1 MRLAEAWRLARRELV
16 AYRTRSVATVVT
28 VGLLFGLVMGGLLVW
43 RGLEHWQLGYAGAET
58 GGEVYLASSYEGAR
72 AVEVLLAR
80 VNAYGGRIVEP
91 TTEGEDDL
99 LGLGEDELL
108 GLGEDELAD
117 FRETGSADG
126 DETVMV
132 VWFESPRAAYDY
144 YRMEDEA
151 EFGYNAQKM
160 RMQELGGGQMVIYAQ
175 YRRLEQVVL
184 VPVLVVLLVAGSL
197 ILALTMA
204 HVLTQNAKT
213 FVLYRTL
220 GASRLQVEGIY
231 LLYLVMLGGLALE
244 LAILVAL
251 TVAGLATVG
260 LWGWLVE
267 IAARTY
273 PGVGFRAPILRGW
286 SGWLGLV
293 AGVMLVA
300 VPLALLLCQDQFSE
314 RKLALKLKGD

>member
-1 MRLAEAWRLARRELV
+1 MRLAEAWRLARRELT
-16 AYRTRSVATVVT
+16 AYRTRSIATVVT

-43 RGLEHWQLGYAGAET
+43 RGLEHWQLGYASAET

-72 AVEVLLAR
+72 ATEVLLAR
-80 VNAYGGRIVEP
+80 VNAYGGRIVES
-91 TTEGEDDL
+91 TAED
-99 LGLGEDELL
+99 
-108 GLGEDELAD
+108 EDELAD
-117 FRETGSADG
+117 FSEAGSVDG
-126 DETVMV
+126 DETVIV

-144 YRMEDEA
+144 CRMEDEA

-184 VPVLVVLLVAGSL
+184 APVLVVLLVAGSL

-204 HVLTQNAKT
+204 HVLTQNTKT

-231 LLYLVMLGGLALE
+231 LLYLVMLGGLALG
-244 LAILVAL
+244 LAMVVVL

-273 PGVGFRAPILRGW
+273 PGVWFRVPILLGW

-293 AGVMLVA
+293 VGVMLVA

>member
-16 AYRTRSVATVVT
+16 AYRTRSWATVVT

-43 RGLEHWQLGYAGAET
+43 RGLENWQLGYAGAET
-58 GGEVYLASSYEGAR
+58 GGEVYLASSYEGER
-72 AVEVLLAR
+72 AMEVLLAR

-91 TTEGEDDL
+91 TAED
-99 LGLGEDELL
+99 
-108 GLGEDELAD
+108 EDELAD
-117 FRETGSADG
+117 FSGAGSVNG
-126 DETVMV
+126 DETVV

-160 RMQELGGGQMVIYAQ
+160 RMQELGGGQMVVYAQ

-204 HVLTQNAKT
+204 HVLTQNTKT

-231 LLYLVMLGGLALE
+231 LLYLVMLGGLALG
-244 LAILVAL
+244 LAMVVAL

-273 PGVGFRAPILRGW
+273 PGVGFRVPILLGW

>member
-16 AYRTRSVATVVT
+16 AYRTRSWATVVT

-43 RGLEHWQLGYAGAET
+43 RGLENWQLGYAGAET

-91 TTEGEDDL
+91 TAED
-99 LGLGEDELL
+99 
-108 GLGEDELAD
+108 EDELAD
-117 FRETGSADG
+117 FSEAGSVNR
-126 DETVMV
+126 DETVIV

-175 YRRLEQVVL
+175 YRRLERVVL
-184 VPVLVVLLVAGSL
+184 VPVLAILLVAGSL

-204 HVLTQNAKT
+204 HVLAQNTKT

-220 GASRLQVEGIY
+220 GASRLQVEGVY
-231 LLYLVMLGGLALE
+231 LLYLVMLGGLALG
-244 LAILVAL
+244 LAMVVAL
-251 TVAGLATVG
+251 AVAGLATVG
-260 LWGWLVE
+260 LWGWLSE

-273 PGVGFRAPILRGW
+273 PGVGFRAPILLGW

>member
-16 AYRTRSVATVVT
+16 AYRTRSLATVVT

-43 RGLEHWQLGYAGAET
+43 RGLENWQLGYAGAET

-72 AVEVLLAR
+72 AMEVLLAR

-91 TTEGEDDL
+91 TAED
-99 LGLGEDELL
+99 
-108 GLGEDELAD
+108 EDELAD
-117 FRETGSADG
+117 FSEAGSVNGDG
-126 DETVMV
+126 TVIV

-144 YRMEDEA
+144 YRMEDEV

-160 RMQELGGGQMVIYAQ
+160 RMQELEGGQMVIYAQ
-175 YRRLEQVVL
+175 YRRLERVVL
-184 VPVLVVLLVAGSL
+184 VPVLAVLLVAGSL

-204 HVLTQNAKT
+204 HVLAQNMKT

-220 GASRLQVEGIY
+220 GASRLQVEGVY
-231 LLYLVMLGGLALE
+231 LLYLVMLGGLALG
-244 LAILVAL
+244 LAMVVAL
-251 TVAGLATVG
+251 AVAGLATVG

-273 PGVGFRAPILRGW
+273 PGVGFRVPILLGW

>member
-16 AYRTRSVATVVT
+16 AYRTRSLATMVT

-43 RGLEHWQLGYAGAET
+43 RGLENWQLGYAGAET

-72 AVEVLLAR
+72 AMEVLLAR

-91 TTEGEDDL
+91 TAED
-99 LGLGEDELL
+99 
-108 GLGEDELAD
+108 EDELAD
-117 FRETGSADG
+117 FSEAGSVNG
-126 DETVMV
+126 DETVIV
-132 VWFESPRAAYDY
+132 VWFESPRVAYDY
-144 YRMEDEA
+144 YRMEDEV

-160 RMQELGGGQMVIYAQ
+160 RVQELRGGQMVIYAQ

-184 VPVLVVLLVAGSL
+184 VPVLAVLLVAGSL

-204 HVLTQNAKT
+204 HVLTQNTKT

-231 LLYLVMLGGLALE
+231 LLYLVMLGGLALG
-244 LAILVAL
+244 LAMVVAL
-251 TVAGLATVG
+251 T
-260 LWGWLVE
+260 
-267 IAARTY
+267 
-273 PGVGFRAPILRGW
+273 
-286 SGWLGLV
+286 V

>member
-16 AYRTRSVATVVT
+16 AYRTRSIATVVT

-43 RGLEHWQLGYAGAET
+43 RGLENWQLSYAGAET

-72 AVEVLLAR
+72 AVEVVLAR

-91 TTEGEDDL
+91 TVED
-99 LGLGEDELL
+99 
-108 GLGEDELAD
+108 EDELAD
-117 FRETGSADG
+117 FSEAGSVNG
-126 DETVMV
+126 DETVV

-160 RMQELGGGQMVIYAQ
+160 RVQELRGGQMVIYAQ
-175 YRRLEQVVL
+175 YRRLERVVL
-184 VPVLVVLLVAGSL
+184 VPVLAVLLVAGSL
-197 ILALTMA
+197 TLALTMA
-204 HVLTQNAKT
+204 HVLTQNTKT

-220 GASRLQVEGIY
+220 GASRLQVEGVY
-231 LLYLVMLGGLALE
+231 LLYLVILGGLALG
-244 LAILVAL
+244 LAMVVAL
-251 TVAGLATVG
+251 TVAGLETAG
-260 LWGWLVE
+260 LWGWLSE

-273 PGVGFRAPILRGW
+273 PGVGFRVPILLGW

>member
-16 AYRTRSVATVVT
+16 AYRTRSWATVVT

-43 RGLEHWQLGYAGAET
+43 RGLENWQLGYAGAET

-72 AVEVLLAR
+72 AVEVSLAR

-91 TTEGEDDL
+91 TAED
-99 LGLGEDELL
+99 
-108 GLGEDELAD
+108 EDELAV
-117 FRETGSADG
+117 FSEAGSVNG
-126 DETVMV
+126 DETVIV

-160 RMQELGGGQMVIYAQ
+160 RVQELRGGQMVIYAQ
-175 YRRLEQVVL
+175 YRRLERVVL
-184 VPVLVVLLVAGSL
+184 VPVLAVLLVAGSL

-204 HVLTQNAKT
+204 HVLTQNTKT

-220 GASRLQVEGIY
+220 GASRLQVEGVY
-231 LLYLVMLGGLALE
+231 LLYLVMLGGLALG
-244 LAILVAL
+244 LAMVVAL

-273 PGVGFRAPILRGW
+273 PGVGFRVPILLGW

>member
-16 AYRTRSVATVVT
+16 AYRTRSWATVVT

-91 TTEGEDDL
+91 TAED
-99 LGLGEDELL
+99 
-108 GLGEDELAD
+108 EDELAD
-117 FRETGSADG
+117 FSEAGSVNG
-126 DETVMV
+126 DETVIV

-144 YRMEDEA
+144 YRMEDEV

-160 RMQELGGGQMVIYAQ
+160 RMRELGGGQMVIYAQ

-204 HVLTQNAKT
+204 HVLTQNTKT

-231 LLYLVMLGGLALE
+231 LLYLVMLGGLALG

-260 LWGWLVE
+260 LWGWLSE

-273 PGVGFRAPILRGW
+273 PGVGFRVPILLGW

-293 AGVMLVA
+293 AGVMLAA

>member
-1 MRLAEAWRLARRELV
+1 MRLAEVSLARRELT
-16 AYRTRSVATVVT
+16 AYRTRSLATVVT

-43 RGLEHWQLGYAGAET
+43 RGLENWQLGYAGAET

-72 AVEVLLAR
+72 AMEVLLAR

-91 TTEGEDDL
+91 TAED
-99 LGLGEDELL
+99 EDELVNFS
-108 GLGEDELAD
+108 EA
-117 FRETGSADG
+117 GSVNG
-126 DETVMV
+126 DETVIV

-151 EFGYNAQKM
+151 EFGHNAQKM
-160 RMQELGGGQMVIYAQ
+160 RVQELRGGQMVIYAQ
-175 YRRLEQVVL
+175 YRRLERVVL
-184 VPVLVVLLVAGSL
+184 VPVLAVLLVAGSL

-204 HVLTQNAKT
+204 HVLTQNTKT

-220 GASRLQVEGIY
+220 GASRLQVEVVY
-231 LLYLVMLGGLALE
+231 LLYLVMLGGLALG

-251 TVAGLATVG
+251 AVAGLATVG
-260 LWGWLVE
+260 LWGWLSE

-273 PGVGFRAPILRGW
+273 PGVGFRVPILLGW

>member
-16 AYRTRSVATVVT
+16 AYRTRSLATVVT

-43 RGLEHWQLGYAGAET
+43 RGLENWQLGYAGAET

-72 AVEVLLAR
+72 AMEVLLAR

-91 TTEGEDDL
+91 TAED
-99 LGLGEDELL
+99 
-108 GLGEDELAD
+108 EDELAD
-117 FRETGSADG
+117 FSEAGPVNG
-126 DETVMV
+126 DETVV

-151 EFGYNAQKM
+151 EFGYNAPKM

-175 YRRLEQVVL
+175 YRRLERVVL
-184 VPVLVVLLVAGSL
+184 VPVLAVLLVAGSL

-204 HVLTQNAKT
+204 HVLTQNTKT

-231 LLYLVMLGGLALE
+231 LLYLVMLGGLALG
-244 LAILVAL
+244 LAMVVAL
-251 TVAGLATVG
+251 TVAGLATAG

-273 PGVGFRAPILRGW
+273 PGVGFRAPILLGW

>member
-16 AYRTRSVATVVT
+16 AYRTRSLATVVT

-43 RGLEHWQLGYAGAET
+43 RGLENWQLGYAGAET

-72 AVEVLLAR
+72 AVEVSLAR

-91 TTEGEDDL
+91 TAED
-99 LGLGEDELL
+99 
-108 GLGEDELAD
+108 EDELAV
-117 FRETGSADG
+117 FSEAGSVNG
-126 DETVMV
+126 DETVIV

-184 VPVLVVLLVAGSL
+184 VPVLAVLLVAGSL

-204 HVLTQNAKT
+204 HVLTQNTKT

-231 LLYLVMLGGLALE
+231 LLYLVMLGGLALG
-244 LAILVAL
+244 LAMVVAL
-251 TVAGLATVG
+251 TVAGLATAG

-273 PGVGFRAPILRGW
+273 AGVGFRVPILLGW

-314 RKLALKLKGD
+314 RKVALKLKGD

>member
-16 AYRTRSVATVVT
+16 AYRTRSLATVVT

-43 RGLEHWQLGYAGAET
+43 RGLENWQLGYAGAET

-91 TTEGEDDL
+91 TAED
-99 LGLGEDELL
+99 
-108 GLGEDELAD
+108 EDELAA
-117 FRETGSADG
+117 FSEAGSVNG
-126 DETVMV
+126 DETVIV

-151 EFGYNAQKM
+151 EFGYNAPKM

-175 YRRLEQVVL
+175 YRRLERVVL
-184 VPVLVVLLVAGSL
+184 VPVLAVLLVAGSL
-197 ILALTMA
+197 VLALTMA
-204 HVLTQNAKT
+204 HVLTQNTKT

-220 GASRLQVEGIY
+220 GASRLQVEGVY
-231 LLYLVMLGGLALE
+231 LLYLVILGGLALG
-244 LAILVAL
+244 LAMVVAL
-251 TVAGLATVG
+251 TVAGLETAG
-260 LWGWLVE
+260 LWGWLSE

-273 PGVGFRAPILRGW
+273 PGVGFRVPILLGW

>member
-16 AYRTRSVATVVT
+16 AYRTRSWATVVT

-91 TTEGEDDL
+91 TAED
-99 LGLGEDELL
+99 
-108 GLGEDELAD
+108 EDELAD
-117 FRETGSADG
+117 FSEAGSVNG
-126 DETVMV
+126 NETVIV

-204 HVLTQNAKT
+204 HVLTQNTKT

-231 LLYLVMLGGLALE
+231 LLYLVMLGGLALG

-260 LWGWLVE
+260 LWGWLSE

-273 PGVGFRAPILRGW
+273 PGVGFRVPILLGW

-293 AGVMLVA
+293 AGVILVA

>member
-16 AYRTRSVATVVT
+16 AYRTRSLATVVT

-43 RGLEHWQLGYAGAET
+43 QGLEHWQLGYAGAET

-91 TTEGEDDL
+91 AA
-99 LGLGEDELL
+99 EDEAEWL
-108 GLGEDELAD
+108 GLGEDELAEFGED
-117 FRETGSADG
+117 ELAAFSEAGPVNG
-126 DETVMV
+126 DETVIV

-144 YRMEDEA
+144 YRMEDEV
-151 EFGYNAQKM
+151 EFGYNAQKL

-204 HVLTQNAKT
+204 HVLTQNTKT

-231 LLYLVMLGGLALE
+231 LLYLVMLGGLALG
-244 LAILVAL
+244 LAMVVAL
-251 TVAGLATVG
+251 TVAGLATAG

-273 PGVGFRAPILRGW
+273 PGVGFRVPILLGW

>member
-1 MRLAEAWRLARRELV
+1 M
-16 AYRTRSVATVVT
+16 AYRTRSIATVVT

-72 AVEVLLAR
+72 AVKVLLAR
-80 VNAYGGRIVEP
+80 VNAYGGRIVGP
-91 TTEGEDDL
+91 TAED
-99 LGLGEDELL
+99 
-108 GLGEDELAD
+108 EDELAA
-117 FRETGSADG
+117 FSEAGSVNG
-126 DETVMV
+126 DETVIV

-184 VPVLVVLLVAGSL
+184 VPVLAVLLVAGSL

-204 HVLTQNAKT
+204 HVLAQNTKT

-231 LLYLVMLGGLALE
+231 LLYLVMLGGLALG
-244 LAILVAL
+244 LAMVVAL

-260 LWGWLVE
+260 LWGWLSE

-273 PGVGFRAPILRGW
+273 PGVGFRVPILLGW

>member
-1 MRLAEAWRLARRELV
+1 M
-16 AYRTRSVATVVT
+16 AYRTRSLATVVT

-43 RGLEHWQLGYAGAET
+43 RGLEHWQLGYAGAGA

-72 AVEVLLAR
+72 AMEVLLAR

-91 TTEGEDDL
+91 TAED
-99 LGLGEDELL
+99 
-108 GLGEDELAD
+108 EDELAD
-117 FRETGSADG
+117 FSEAGSVNGDG
-126 DETVMV
+126 TVIV

-144 YRMEDEA
+144 YRMEDEV

-160 RMQELGGGQMVIYAQ
+160 RMQELEGGQMVIYAQ
-175 YRRLEQVVL
+175 YRRLERVVL
-184 VPVLVVLLVAGSL
+184 VPVLAVLLVAGSL

-204 HVLTQNAKT
+204 HVLAQNMKT

-220 GASRLQVEGIY
+220 GASRLQVEGVY
-231 LLYLVMLGGLALE
+231 LLYLVMLGGLALG
-244 LAILVAL
+244 LAMVVAL
-251 TVAGLATVG
+251 AVAGLATVG

-273 PGVGFRAPILRGW
+273 PGVGFRVPILLGW

>member
-16 AYRTRSVATVVT
+16 AYRTRSWATVVT

-43 RGLEHWQLGYAGAET
+43 RGLENWQLGYAGAET

-72 AVEVLLAR
+72 AMEVLLAR

-91 TTEGEDDL
+91 TAED
-99 LGLGEDELL
+99 
-108 GLGEDELAD
+108 EDELAD
-117 FRETGSADG
+117 FSEAGSVNG

-144 YRMEDEA
+144 YRMEDEV

-175 YRRLEQVVL
+175 YRRLERVVL
-184 VPVLVVLLVAGSL
+184 VPVLAVLLVAGSL

-204 HVLTQNAKT
+204 HVLTQNTKT

-231 LLYLVMLGGLALE
+231 LLYLVILGGLALG
-244 LAILVAL
+244 LAMVVAL
-251 TVAGLATVG
+251 VVAGAATAG
-260 LWGWLVE
+260 LWTWLSE
-267 IAARTY
+267 TAARTY
-273 PGVGFRAPILRGW
+273 PGVGFRAPILLGW
-286 SGWLGLV
+286 SGWLALV
-293 AGVMLVA
+293 AGVMLAA

>member
-16 AYRTRSVATVVT
+16 AYRTRSLATVVT

-43 RGLEHWQLGYAGAET
+43 RGLENWQLGYAGAET

-72 AVEVLLAR
+72 AMEVLLAR

-91 TTEGEDDL
+91 TVGVSEAEPVGF
-99 LGLGEDELL
+99 G
-108 GLGEDELAD
+108 
-117 FRETGSADG
+117 ETGLVDG
-126 DETVMV
+126 DETVIV

-160 RMQELGGGQMVIYAQ
+160 RVQELRGGQMVIYAQ
-175 YRRLEQVVL
+175 YRRLERVVL
-184 VPVLVVLLVAGSL
+184 VPVLAVLLVAGSL

-204 HVLTQNAKT
+204 HVLAQNTKT

-231 LLYLVMLGGLALE
+231 LLYLVILGGLALG
-244 LAILVAL
+244 LAMVVAL
-251 TVAGLATVG
+251 VVAGLAAAG
-260 LWGWLVE
+260 LWTWLSE
-267 IAARTY
+267 AAARTY
-273 PGVGFRAPILRGW
+273 PGVGFRAPILLGW

-293 AGVMLVA
+293 AGVMLAA

-314 RKLALKLKGD
+314 RKLALRLKGD

>member
-16 AYRTRSVATVVT
+16 AYRTRSWATVVT

-43 RGLEHWQLGYAGAET
+43 RWLENWQLGYAGAET

-72 AVEVLLAR
+72 AMEVLLAR

-91 TTEGEDDL
+91 TAED
-99 LGLGEDELL
+99 
-108 GLGEDELAD
+108 EDELAD
-117 FRETGSADG
+117 FSEAGSVNG
-126 DETVMV
+126 DETVIV

-204 HVLTQNAKT
+204 HVLTQNTKT

-231 LLYLVMLGGLALE
+231 LLYLVMLGGLALG

-273 PGVGFRAPILRGW
+273 PGVGFRVPILLGW

>member
-1 MRLAEAWRLARRELV
+1 MRLVEAWRLARRELV
-16 AYRTRSVATVVT
+16 AYRTRSWATVVT

-43 RGLEHWQLGYAGAET
+43 RGLENWQLGYAGAET

-72 AVEVLLAR
+72 AMEVLLAR

-91 TTEGEDDL
+91 TAGD
-99 LGLGEDELL
+99 
-108 GLGEDELAD
+108 EDELAA
-117 FRETGSADG
+117 FSEAGSVNG
-126 DETVMV
+126 DETMIV

-144 YRMEDEA
+144 YRMEDEV

-231 LLYLVMLGGLALE
+231 LLYLVMLGGLALG
-244 LAILVAL
+244 LAMVVAL

-273 PGVGFRAPILRGW
+273 PGVGFRVPILLGW

-293 AGVMLVA
+293 VGVMLVA

>member
-16 AYRTRSVATVVT
+16 AYRTRSWATVVT

-72 AVEVLLAR
+72 AMEVLLAR
-80 VNAYGGRIVEP
+80 VNAYDGRIVEP
-91 TTEGEDDL
+91 TAED
-99 LGLGEDELL
+99 
-108 GLGEDELAD
+108 EDELAD
-117 FRETGSADG
+117 FSEAGSVNG
-126 DETVMV
+126 DETVIV

-144 YRMEDEA
+144 YRMEDEV

-204 HVLTQNAKT
+204 HVLTQNTKT

-220 GASRLQVEGIY
+220 GASRLQVEEIY
-231 LLYLVMLGGLALE
+231 LLYLVMLGGLALG

-260 LWGWLVE
+260 LWGWLSE
-267 IAARTY
+267 IVARTY
-273 PGVGFRAPILRGW
+273 PGVGFRAPILLGW

>member
-16 AYRTRSVATVVT
+16 AYRTRSLATVVT

-43 RGLEHWQLGYAGAET
+43 RGLENWQLGYAGAET

-72 AVEVLLAR
+72 AMEVLLAR

-91 TTEGEDDL
+91 TAED
-99 LGLGEDELL
+99 
-108 GLGEDELAD
+108 EDELAD
-117 FRETGSADG
+117 FSEAGSVNG
-126 DETVMV
+126 DEAVIV

-160 RMQELGGGQMVIYAQ
+160 RVQELRGGQMVIYAQ

-184 VPVLVVLLVAGSL
+184 VPVLAVLLVAGSL

-204 HVLTQNAKT
+204 HVLTQNTKT

-231 LLYLVMLGGLALE
+231 LLYLVMLGGLALG
-244 LAILVAL
+244 LAMVVAL
-251 TVAGLATVG
+251 TVVGLATVG

-273 PGVGFRAPILRGW
+273 PGVGFRVPILLGW

>member
-1 MRLAEAWRLARRELV
+1 MRLAEAWRLAQRELV
-16 AYRTRSVATVVT
+16 AYRTRSLATVVT

-43 RGLEHWQLGYAGAET
+43 RGLERWQLGYAGAET

-91 TTEGEDDL
+91 TAEGEA
-99 LGLGEDELL
+99 ELL

-117 FRETGSADG
+117 FSEAGSADG

-144 YRMEDEA
+144 YRMEDEV

-160 RMQELGGGQMVIYAQ
+160 RMQELEGGQMVIYAQ
-175 YRRLEQVVL
+175 YRRLERVVL
-184 VPVLVVLLVAGSL
+184 VPVLAVLLVAGSL

-204 HVLTQNAKT
+204 HVLAQNMKT

-220 GASRLQVEGIY
+220 GASRLQVEGVY
-231 LLYLVMLGGLALE
+231 LLYLVMLGGLALG
-244 LAILVAL
+244 LAMVVAL
-251 TVAGLATVG
+251 AVAGLATVG

-273 PGVGFRAPILRGW
+273 PRVGFRVPILLGW

>member
-1 MRLAEAWRLARRELV
+1 MRLAETWRLARRELV
-16 AYRTRSVATVVT
+16 AYRTRSLATVVT

-43 RGLEHWQLGYAGAET
+43 RGLENWQLSYAGAET
-58 GGEVYLASSYEGAR
+58 GGEVYLASSYEGTR
-72 AVEVLLAR
+72 AMEVLLAR

-91 TTEGEDDL
+91 TAED
-99 LGLGEDELL
+99 
-108 GLGEDELAD
+108 EDELAD
-117 FRETGSADG
+117 FSEAGSVNR
-126 DETVMV
+126 DETVIV

-151 EFGYNAQKM
+151 EFGYSAQKM
-160 RMQELGGGQMVIYAQ
+160 RVQELRGGQMVIYAQ

-184 VPVLVVLLVAGSL
+184 VPVLAVLLVAGSL

-204 HVLTQNAKT
+204 HVLTQNTKT

-220 GASRLQVEGIY
+220 GASRLQVEGVY
-231 LLYLVMLGGLALE
+231 LLYLVILGGLALG

-251 TVAGLATVG
+251 AVAGLATAG

-267 IAARTY
+267 LAARTY
-273 PGVGFRAPILRGW
+273 PGVGFRVPILLGW

>member
-16 AYRTRSVATVVT
+16 AYRTRSWATVVT

-43 RGLEHWQLGYAGAET
+43 RGLENWQLGYAGAET

-72 AVEVLLAR
+72 AMEVLLAR

-91 TTEGEDDL
+91 TAED
-99 LGLGEDELL
+99 
-108 GLGEDELAD
+108 EDELAD
-117 FRETGSADG
+117 FSEAESVNG
-126 DETVMV
+126 DETVIV
-132 VWFESPRAAYDY
+132 VWLESPRAAYDY

-204 HVLTQNAKT
+204 HVLTQNTKT

-231 LLYLVMLGGLALE
+231 LLYLVMLGGLALG

-273 PGVGFRAPILRGW
+273 PGVGFRVPILLGW

>member
-16 AYRTRSVATVVT
+16 TYRTRSLATVVT

-72 AVEVLLAR
+72 AMEVLLAR

-91 TTEGEDDL
+91 TAED
-99 LGLGEDELL
+99 
-108 GLGEDELAD
+108 EDELAD
-117 FRETGSADG
+117 FSEVGSADG
-126 DETVMV
+126 GETVMV
-132 VWFESPRAAYDY
+132 VWFENPRAAYDY
-144 YRMEDEA
+144 YRLEDEA
-151 EFGYNAQKM
+151 EFGYNARKM
-160 RMQELGGGQMVIYAQ
+160 RVQELGGGQMVIYAQ
-175 YRRLEQVVL
+175 YRRLERVVL
-184 VPVLVVLLVAGSL
+184 VPVLAVLLVAGSL

-204 HVLTQNAKT
+204 HVLTQNTKT

-231 LLYLVMLGGLALE
+231 LLYLVMLGGLALG
-244 LAILVAL
+244 LAMVVAL

-273 PGVGFRAPILRGW
+273 PGVGFRVPILMGW

>member
-16 AYRTRSVATVVT
+16 AYRTRSLATVVT

-43 RGLEHWQLGYAGAET
+43 RGLENWQLGYAGAET

-72 AVEVLLAR
+72 AVEVSLAR

-91 TTEGEDDL
+91 TAED
-99 LGLGEDELL
+99 
-108 GLGEDELAD
+108 EDELAV
-117 FRETGSADG
+117 FSEAGSVNG
-126 DETVMV
+126 DETVIV

-160 RMQELGGGQMVIYAQ
+160 RVQELRGGQMVIYVQ
-175 YRRLEQVVL
+175 YRRLERVVL
-184 VPVLVVLLVAGSL
+184 VPVLAVLLVAGSL

-204 HVLTQNAKT
+204 HVLTQNTKT

-220 GASRLQVEGIY
+220 GASRLQVEGVY
-231 LLYLVMLGGLALE
+231 LLYLVILGGLALG

-251 TVAGLATVG
+251 AVAGLATAG

-273 PGVGFRAPILRGW
+273 PGVGFRAPILLGW

>member
-1 MRLAEAWRLARRELV
+1 MRLVEAWRLARRELV
-16 AYRTRSVATVVT
+16 AYRTRSWATVVT

-72 AVEVLLAR
+72 AMEVLLAR

-91 TTEGEDDL
+91 TAED
-99 LGLGEDELL
+99 
-108 GLGEDELAD
+108 EDELAD
-117 FRETGSADG
+117 FSEAGSVNG
-126 DETVMV
+126 DETVIV

-160 RMQELGGGQMVIYAQ
+160 RMQELGGGQMMIYAQ

-204 HVLTQNAKT
+204 HVLTQNTKT

-231 LLYLVMLGGLALE
+231 LLYLVMLGGLALG
-244 LAILVAL
+244 LAMVVAL

-260 LWGWLVE
+260 LWDWLVE

-273 PGVGFRAPILRGW
+273 PGEGFRVPILLGW

-293 AGVMLVA
+293 AGVMLVV

>member
-16 AYRTRSVATVVT
+16 AYRTRSLATVVT

-43 RGLEHWQLGYAGAET
+43 RGLENWQLGYAGAET

-72 AVEVLLAR
+72 AVEVMLAR

-91 TTEGEDDL
+91 TV
-99 LGLGEDELL
+99 EDEA
-108 GLGEDELAD
+108 ELVGFD
-117 FRETGSADG
+117 ETGLVDG
-126 DETVMV
+126 DGTVVV

-151 EFGYNAQKM
+151 EFGYNAPKM

-175 YRRLEQVVL
+175 YRRLEQVAL

-204 HVLTQNAKT
+204 HVLTQNTKT

-220 GASRLQVEGIY
+220 GASRLQVEGVY
-231 LLYLVMLGGLALE
+231 LLYLVILGGLALG

-251 TVAGLATVG
+251 AVAGLATVG

-267 IAARTY
+267 IATRTY
-273 PGVGFRAPILRGW
+273 PGVGFRVPILLGW

>member
-16 AYRTRSVATVVT
+16 AYRTRSIATVVT

-72 AVEVLLAR
+72 AMEVLLAR

-91 TTEGEDDL
+91 TAED
-99 LGLGEDELL
+99 
-108 GLGEDELAD
+108 EDELAD
-117 FRETGSADG
+117 FSEAGSVNG
-126 DETVMV
+126 DETVIV
-132 VWFESPRAAYDY
+132 VWFESPRVAYDY
-144 YRMEDEA
+144 YRMEDEV

-160 RMQELGGGQMVIYAQ
+160 RVQELRGGQMVIYAQ

-184 VPVLVVLLVAGSL
+184 VPVLAVLLVAGSL

-204 HVLTQNAKT
+204 HVLTQNTKT

-231 LLYLVMLGGLALE
+231 LLYLVMLGGLALG
-244 LAILVAL
+244 LAMVVAL

-273 PGVGFRAPILRGW
+273 PGVGFRVPILLGW

>member
-1 MRLAEAWRLARRELV
+1 MRLAEAWRLAQRELV
-16 AYRTRSVATVVT
+16 AYRTRSLATVVT

-43 RGLEHWQLGYAGAET
+43 RGLEHWQLGYAGTET

-72 AVEVLLAR
+72 AVEVMLAR
-80 VNAYGGRIVEP
+80 VNACGGRIVESL
-91 TTEGEDDL
+91 TEGEA
-99 LGLGEDELL
+99 EWL

-117 FRETGSADG
+117 FSEAGLADG
-126 DETVMV
+126 GETVMV

-144 YRMEDEA
+144 YRLEDEA

-160 RMQELGGGQMVIYAQ
+160 RMQELRGGQMVIYAQ
-175 YRRLEQVVL
+175 YRRLERVVL
-184 VPVLVVLLVAGSL
+184 VPVLAVLLVAGSL

-204 HVLTQNAKT
+204 HVLTQNTKT

-231 LLYLVMLGGLALE
+231 LLYLAMLGGLALG
-244 LAILVAL
+244 LAMVVAL
-251 TVAGLATVG
+251 MVAGSATAG
-260 LWGWLVE
+260 LWTWLSE
-267 IAARTY
+267 AAARTY
-273 PGVGFRAPILRGW
+273 PGVGFRAPILLGW

-293 AGVMLVA
+293 AGVMLAA

>member
-16 AYRTRSVATVVT
+16 AYRTRSIATVVT

-43 RGLEHWQLGYAGAET
+43 RGLEHWQLGYAGTET

-72 AVEVLLAR
+72 AVEVMLAR
-80 VNAYGGRIVEP
+80 VNAYGGRIAEP
-91 TTEGEDDL
+91 TAED
-99 LGLGEDELL
+99 
-108 GLGEDELAD
+108 EDELAD
-117 FRETGSADG
+117 FSEAGLVNG
-126 DETVMV
+126 DETVIV
-132 VWFESPRAAYDY
+132 VWFESPRVAYDY
-144 YRMEDEA
+144 YRMEDEV

-160 RMQELGGGQMVIYAQ
+160 RVQELRGGQMVIYAQ
-175 YRRLEQVVL
+175 YRRLERVVL
-184 VPVLVVLLVAGSL
+184 VPVLAVLLVAGSL

-204 HVLTQNAKT
+204 HVLTQNTKT

-220 GASRLQVEGIY
+220 GASRLQVEGVY
-231 LLYLVMLGGLALE
+231 LLYLVILGGLALG

-251 TVAGLATVG
+251 AVAGLATAG
-260 LWGWLVE
+260 LWGWLSE

-273 PGVGFRAPILRGW
+273 PGVGFRAPILLGW

>member
-16 AYRTRSVATVVT
+16 AYRTRSWATVVT

-91 TTEGEDDL
+91 TAEGEAAW
-99 LGLGEDELL
+99 LGLGED
-108 GLGEDELAD
+108 GLAD
-117 FRETGSADG
+117 FSEAGLADG

-160 RMQELGGGQMVIYAQ
+160 RMQELGGGQMVVYAQ
-175 YRRLEQVVL
+175 YRRLERVAL
-184 VPVLVVLLVAGSL
+184 APVLVVLLVAGSL

-204 HVLTQNAKT
+204 HVLTQNTKT

-231 LLYLVMLGGLALE
+231 LLYLVMLGGLALG
-244 LAILVAL
+244 LAMVVAL
-251 TVAGLATVG
+251 VVAGLATAG
-260 LWGWLVE
+260 LWTWLSE
-267 IAARTY
+267 AAARTY
-273 PGVGFRAPILRGW
+273 PGVGFRAPILLGW

-293 AGVMLVA
+293 AGVMLAA

>member
-16 AYRTRSVATVVT
+16 AYRTRSLATVVT

-43 RGLEHWQLGYAGAET
+43 RGLENWQLGYAGAET

-91 TTEGEDDL
+91 TAED
-99 LGLGEDELL
+99 
-108 GLGEDELAD
+108 EDELAA
-117 FRETGSADG
+117 FSEAGSVNG
-126 DETVMV
+126 DETVIV

-175 YRRLEQVVL
+175 YRRLERVVL
-184 VPVLVVLLVAGSL
+184 VPVLAVLLVAGSL
-197 ILALTMA
+197 VLALTMA
-204 HVLTQNAKT
+204 HVLTQNTKT

-220 GASRLQVEGIY
+220 GASRLQVEGVY
-231 LLYLVMLGGLALE
+231 LLYLVILGGLALG
-244 LAILVAL
+244 LAMVVAL
-251 TVAGLATVG
+251 TVAGLETAG
-260 LWGWLVE
+260 LWGWLSE

-273 PGVGFRAPILRGW
+273 PGVGFRVPILLGW

-314 RKLALKLKGD
+314 RKLALKLKGN

>member
-1 MRLAEAWRLARRELV
+1 MRLAEAWRLARRELT
-16 AYRTRSVATVVT
+16 AYRTRSLATVVT

-43 RGLEHWQLGYAGAET
+43 RGLENWQLGYAGAET

-72 AVEVLLAR
+72 AMEVLLAR
-80 VNAYGGRIVEP
+80 VNAYGGRIVGP
-91 TTEGEDDL
+91 TAED
-99 LGLGEDELL
+99 
-108 GLGEDELAD
+108 EDELAN
-117 FRETGSADG
+117 FSEAGSVNG
-126 DETVMV
+126 DETVIV

-144 YRMEDEA
+144 YRMEDEV
-151 EFGYNAQKM
+151 EFGYNAQRM

-184 VPVLVVLLVAGSL
+184 VPVLAVLLVAGSL
-197 ILALTMA
+197 ILALTVA
-204 HVLTQNAKT
+204 HVLAQNTKT

-231 LLYLVMLGGLALE
+231 LLYLVMLGGLALG
-244 LAILVAL
+244 LAMVVAL

-260 LWGWLVE
+260 LWGWLSE

-273 PGVGFRAPILRGW
+273 PGVGFRVPILLGW

>member
-16 AYRTRSVATVVT
+16 AYRTRSWATVVT

-43 RGLEHWQLGYAGAET
+43 RGLENWQLGYAGAET

-72 AVEVLLAR
+72 AMEVLLAR

-91 TTEGEDDL
+91 TAED
-99 LGLGEDELL
+99 
-108 GLGEDELAD
+108 EDELAA
-117 FRETGSADG
+117 FSEAGSVNG
-126 DETVMV
+126 DETVIV

-204 HVLTQNAKT
+204 HVLTQNTKT

-231 LLYLVMLGGLALE
+231 LLYLVMLGGLALG
-244 LAILVAL
+244 LAMVVAL

-273 PGVGFRAPILRGW
+273 QGVGFRVPILLGW

>member
-1 MRLAEAWRLARRELV
+1 MRLAEAWQLARRELT
-16 AYRTRSVATVVT
+16 AYQTRSIATVVT

-58 GGEVYLASSYEGAR
+58 GGEVYLASGYEGTR
-72 AVEVLLAR
+72 AMEVLLAR

-91 TTEGEDDL
+91 TV
-99 LGLGEDELL
+99 EDEA
-108 GLGEDELAD
+108 ELVG
-117 FRETGSADG
+117 FGETGLVDG
-126 DETVMV
+126 DGTVIV

-144 YRMEDEA
+144 YRMEDEV
-151 EFGYNAQKM
+151 EFRYNAQKM
-160 RMQELGGGQMVIYAQ
+160 RVQELRGGQMVIYAQ
-175 YRRLEQVVL
+175 YRRLEQVALVSVL
-184 VPVLVVLLVAGSL
+184 AVLLVAGSL

-204 HVLTQNAKT
+204 HVLTQNTKT
-213 FVLYRTL
+213 FVLYLTL

-231 LLYLVMLGGLALE
+231 LLYLVILGGLALG
-244 LAILVAL
+244 LAMVVAL
-251 TVAGLATVG
+251 TVAGLATAG

-273 PGVGFRAPILRGW
+273 PGVGFRVPILLGW